1 VNGTRGKNVAA
12 FQSNQSSA
20 INDFRQAHQRAS
32 LQQVLARI
40 TGKSVELLSYDDVL
54 NKLRLTGRAARGVRE
69 IPIADIVGTVGRC
82 MDFTRTFLPRKATDE
97 QRWANL
103 MAFVQQNSL
112 DALPPIE
119 VYQIGS
125 AYFVQDGH
133 HRVSIARQL
142 GVEFIAAIVTEVQ
155 TRVPLTPDADWE
167 ALIRNAEYAAF
178 LEYTH
183 FDRLRPKTN
192 FSASVAGQYAKLE
205 DHIEVH
211 RYFSEAAEG
220 RELDFEEA
228 VCRWH
233 DEAYQP
239 IADAI
244 HDQGLLS
251 DFPGRTTTDFYLW
264 IAEHRL
270 LLRNELG
277 WTISP
282 EAATA
287 SLAERFSTRS
297 RPLLDRAGRAI
308 LSAMIPAGFKSGPPV
323 GQWRKT
329 KTIARY
335 SDRLFADILVPL
347 SAAPPSWTAVDQALS
362 IAQREGGHVHG
373 LHISADE
380 DDLGSAPL
388 EALRQEFGRRCAAAQ
403 VQGSFNLE
411 TGSVSDKVRAM
422 AALTDLVVI
431 GLDPAAQALSAE
443 VTAWMR
449 YCTRPVLTVP
459 FVASNFQHALLAY
472 DGSPKSREALFVAAY
487 LGEQWKTRLT
497 LITINDS
504 GHVDGTALEYAR
516 QYLELH
522 ELAADYIAASGNAP
536 EQIMRAVR
544 ERACDVLLM
553 GSYTYSPLMES
564 VLGGTAVNWL
574 LRASTVPALVCR

>member
-40 TGKSVELLSYDDVL
+40 TGKPVELLSYDDVL

-228 VCRWH
+228 VPLARRSLST
-233 DEAYQP
+233 

-251 DFPGRTTTDFYLW
+251 DFPV
-264 IAEHRL
+264 A
-270 LLRNELG
+270 
-277 WTISP
+277 
-282 EAATA
+282 
-287 SLAERFSTRS
+287 
-297 RPLLDRAGRAI
+297 RPPTSICDR
-308 LSAMIPAGFKSGPPV
+308 
-323 GQWRKT
+323 
-329 KTIARY
+329 
-335 SDRLFADILVPL
+335 
-347 SAAPPSWTAVDQALS
+347 
-362 IAQREGGHVHG
+362 
-373 LHISADE
+373 
-380 DDLGSAPL
+380 
-388 EALRQEFGRRCAAAQ
+388 
-403 VQGSFNLE
+403 
-411 TGSVSDKVRAM
+411 
-422 AALTDLVVI
+422 
-431 GLDPAAQALSAE
+431 
-443 VTAWMR
+443 
-449 YCTRPVLTVP
+449 
-459 FVASNFQHALLAY
+459 
-472 DGSPKSREALFVAAY
+472 
-487 LGEQWKTRLT
+487 
-497 LITINDS
+497 
-504 GHVDGTALEYAR
+504 
-516 QYLELH
+516 
-522 ELAADYIAASGNAP
+522 
-536 EQIMRAVR
+536 
-544 ERACDVLLM
+544 
-553 GSYTYSPLMES
+553 
-564 VLGGTAVNWL
+564 
-574 LRASTVPALVCR
+574 